1 MKKLLAAF
9 ASNVVFA
16 NIMIFLMFILG
27 GVSLLMM
34 RREMFP
40 EMSLDRIQISVPYPG
55 ADPEEVEEGILRKI
69 EDALQGEAGIKELMT
84 SGGENMGTAIVTL
97 EERADTRDVL
107 DRVRGKIDAISTF
120 PVDAENPVVSEML
133 LEDPV
138 MILSVS
144 GEMPEDRMKE
154 WAERVKSDLLQLDP
168 ITVVEIFG
176 ARAYEI
182 SIEVP
187 EIRLREFD
195 LSLEEVTQAIRA
207 HNVNIPGGLLRS
219 ETEDIRLRTIGRRYR
234 GEELADIPVLTRP
247 DGRVITL
254 GEIADIR
261 DGFEQE
267 AMRPGV
273 NGQPALFLYVNKTA
287 EQDAIDI
294 SKATLEY
301 LASQQELIPENLSL
315 DLIFDSTTMLRARI
329 SLLVKN
335 GLIGLVL
342 VFVLLWL
349 FLDLRLSFWAGMGMP
364 ISIAGALVILWA
376 VGGSINMISLFGLI
390 MVLGIIVD
398 DAIVV
403 GEAIYH
409 HQQKPGMDPRRA
421 AVEGVTEVGMPVL
434 GAVTTTII
442 AFMPLMFV
450 GGIMGK
456 FIAILPVVVIACLI
470 VSLYEC
476 LMLLP
481 AHLGEKKTAE
491 TEPKKKGRLQRF
503 FDSLHEHTGK
513 RLERFA
519 AGPYQRFLQR
529 ALQWRYLALSL
540 AMAIL
545 IITFGGIAGGR
556 LAVQMFPEF
565 DSFMLTAYVEFP
577 NGTPLDVTEEA
588 LEQIKGAALSLNAD
602 VKTKSGRPVVEKM
615 LSVIGQ
621 NLNDPYASGATP
633 HVGSVQMI
641 LVENTDRFQ
650 SSDEI
655 QAMWEERIGSL
666 PGIEALTMQSL
677 DAGPPGKPVDIRLMG
692 TDLNQLRLAA
702 DDLKDILKT
711 YPGTRQI
718 QTDLRPGK
726 NEIRFRLKP
735 EALHLGITL
744 ADLGRQL
751 NTAYYGGEALRIQRG
766 RDEIKVMVRNSET
779 ERAELGSLQTLR
791 VRTPDGREIPLTAVA
806 DIETSPG
813 YATITRVDG
822 MRAIS
827 VNSEVNSDVANA
839 GLISAEIEQK
849 HFPEIR
855 AAYPG
860 VYLEFQGEKKDSAE
874 SVGSLKIGFPI
885 ALIGIFVIIATIFR
899 SYLQPLIIMLTVPFG
914 IIGAVIGH
922 QLRGVELSLMSMFG
936 IVALAGVVVNDAI
949 VLIEAYNAN
958 IARGMKIRE
967 ALLEA
972 GQRRF
977 RAVFLTTLSTVGGLT
992 PMILEQD
999 LQAQFLI
1006 PMALSIAAGVAFATL
1021 LTLLL
1026 IPSLILILNDARCA
1040 VYYTLRGILP
1050 ESREQ
1055 LEPARHRTAPLEI

>member
-1 MKKLLAAF
+1 MKKFLAAF

-16 NIMIFLMFILG
+16 NIMILLMFLMG
-27 GVSLLMM
+27 AMSLFMM

-40 EMSLDRIQISVPYPG
+40 EMSLDRIQISIPYPG

-69 EDALQGEAGIKELMT
+69 EDALQGEAGVKELLT

-97 EERADTRDVL
+97 DERANTRDVL
-107 DRVRGKIDAISTF
+107 DRVRAKIDAISTF
-120 PVDAENPVVSEML
+120 PLDAENPVVSEML

-138 MILSVS
+138 VILSVS
-144 GEMPEDRMKE
+144 GEMSEARMKE
-154 WAERVKSDLLQLDP
+154 WAEGVKGELLQLDP

-182 SIEVP
+182 SIEVS
-187 EIRLREFD
+187 ELRLREFN
-195 LSLEEVTQAIRA
+195 LSLEEVTRAIRE

-219 ETEDIRLRTIGRRYR
+219 STEEIRLRTIGRRYR
-234 GEELADIPVLTRP
+234 GEEIAEIPVLTRR
-247 DGRVITL
+247 DGRVVTL
-254 GEIADIR
+254 GDVADIR
-261 DGFEQE
+261 DGFEQNT
-267 AMRPGV
+267 MRPGV

-287 EQDAIDI
+287 EQDALDI
-294 SKATLEY
+294 SKATLRYIE
-301 LASQQELIPENLSL
+301 SKQELIPENLNL

-342 VFVLLWL
+342 VFVLMWL
-349 FLDLRLSFWAGMGMP
+349 FLDLRLSIWAGMGMP

-409 HQQKPGMDPRRA
+409 HQQQPGVDPRKA
-421 AVEGVTEVGMPVL
+421 AVEGVAEVGMPVL

-476 LMLLP
+476 LLLLP
-481 AHLGEKKTAE
+481 AHLAEKKPTRKRTRPKGKLSRLNE
-491 TEPKKKGRLQRF
+491 T
-503 FDSLHEHTGK
+503 LHEHTGK

-519 AGPYQRFLQR
+519 AGPYQRFLKM

-545 IITFGGIAGGR
+545 IMTMGALAGGR
-556 LAVQMFPEF
+556 LAFQMFPAF

-577 NGTPLDVTEEA
+577 NGTPVDVTDAA
-588 LEQIKGAALSLNAD
+588 LEQIKGAAFSLNAD
-602 VKTKSGRPVVEKM
+602 LKTKSGKPVVEKV
-615 LSVIGQ
+615 LSVVGQ

-633 HVGSVQMI
+633 HVGSVQII
-641 LVENTDRFQ
+641 LVENTDRFL
-650 SSDEI
+650 SSEEI
-655 QAMWEERIGSL
+655 QDLWEERIGL
-666 PGIEALTMQSL
+666 IPGTEALSLQSL

-692 TDLNQLRLAA
+692 NDLNQLRLASE
-702 DDLKDILKT
+702 DLKALLKT

-726 NEIRFRLKP
+726 NELRFRLKP

-766 RDEIKVMVRNSET
+766 RDEIKVMVRNTEA
-779 ERAELGSLQTLR
+779 ERAQLGSLQNLR

-806 DIETSPG
+806 EMETSPG
-813 YATITRVDG
+813 FSSITRVDG
-822 MRAIS
+822 MRAVS
-827 VNSEVNSDVANA
+827 VNSDVNSDAGNA
-839 GLISAEIEQK
+839 GRISADIEKK
-849 HFPEIR
+849 HFPAIQ
-855 AAYPG
+855 AKYPG

-874 SVGSLKIGFPI
+874 SMGSLFIGFPI
-885 ALIGIFVIIATIFR
+885 ALVGIFVIIATIFR
-899 SYLQPLIIMLTVPFG
+899 SYLQPMIIMLTVPFG

-922 QLRGVELSLMSMFG
+922 QLRGVELSMMSMFG

-949 VLIEAYNAN
+949 VLIEAFNAN
-958 IARGMKIRE
+958 ISKGMKIRE

-977 RAVFLTTLSTVGGLT
+977 RAVFLTTLSTVGGLM
-992 PMILEQD
+992 PMIVEQD

-1026 IPSLILILNDARCA
+1026 IPSLILILNDVRCG
-1040 VYYTLRGILP
+1040 VYYVIRGILP
-1050 ESREQ
+1050 ESREI
-1055 LEPARHRTAPLEI
+1055 LEPARHRANPVEL

>member
-16 NIMIFLMFILG
+16 NIMIFLMFIVG
-27 GVSLLMM
+27 AVSLLMM

-84 SGGENMGTAIVTL
+84 SGSENVGTAIVTL
-97 EERADTRDVL
+97 DERADTRDVL
-107 DRVRGKIDAISTF
+107 DRVRGKVDSISTF
-120 PVDAENPVVSEML
+120 PADAENPVVSEML

-138 MILSVS
+138 MILAVS

-154 WAERVKSDLLQLDP
+154 WAERVKADLLQLDA

-182 SIEVP
+182 SIEVS

-195 LSLEEVTQAIRA
+195 LSLEEVTQAIRSY
-207 HNVNIPGGLLRS
+207 NVNIPGGLLRS

-234 GEELADIPVLTRP
+234 GEELADIPVVTRP
-247 DGRVITL
+247 NGRVVTL

-273 NGQPALFLYVNKTA
+273 DGNPALFLYVNKTA

-294 SKATLEY
+294 SKATIQY
-301 LASQQELIPENLSL
+301 VGSQQDLIPENLNL

-409 HQQKPGMDPRRA
+409 HQQQPGADPLKA
-421 AVEGVTEVGMPVL
+421 AVQGVTEVGMPVL

-456 FIAILPVVVIACLI
+456 FIAILPVVVIACLV

-481 AHLGEKKTAE
+481 AHLGENKPSGQ
-491 TEPKKKGRLQRF
+491 PKRRQGRLQRF
-503 FDSLHEHTGK
+503 SDTLHEHTGK

-519 AGPYQRFLQR
+519 AGPYQRFLKQ

-556 LAVQMFPEF
+556 LAFQMFPAF

-577 NGTPLDVTEEA
+577 NGTPQDVTSEA
-588 LEQIKGAALSLNAD
+588 LSHIKTAALSLNED
-602 VKTKSGRPVVEKM
+602 VKTKSGKPVVEKV

-641 LVENTDRFQ
+641 LVENTDRFN
-650 SSDEI
+650 SSEEI
-655 QAMWEERIGSL
+655 QQLWEERIGSI

-692 TDLNQLRLAA
+692 TDLTQLQHAA
-702 DDLKDILKT
+702 EDLKAVLQT

-726 NEIRFRLKP
+726 NELRFRLKP

-751 NTAYYGGEALRIQRG
+751 HTAYYGGEALRIQRG
-766 RDEIKVMVRNSET
+766 RDEIKVMVRNTES
-779 ERAELGSLQTLR
+779 ERAELGSLQNLR

-806 DIETSPG
+806 EMETSPG
-813 YATITRVDG
+813 YATITRIDG

-827 VNSEVNSDVANA
+827 VNSDVNSDIANA
-839 GLISAEIEQK
+839 GQISADIEAT
-849 HFPEIR
+849 HFPRIR
-855 AAYPG
+855 SEYPG

-949 VLIEAYNAN
+949 VLIEAFNAN
-958 IARGMKIRE
+958 IAKGMPIRE

-977 RAVFLTTLSTVGGLT
+977 RAVFLTTLSTVGGLM
-992 PMILEQD
+992 PMIVEQD

-1026 IPSLILILNDARCA
+1026 IPSLILILNDLRCA
-1040 VYYTLRGILP
+1040 VYYVIRGILP
-1050 ESREQ
+1050 DSREQ
-1055 LEPARHRTAPLEI
+1055 LEPARHRTEPLEI